1 VLILNWRIILQY
13 LPIFESA
20 FITTLKVSAC
30 SLLCALGI
38 GVIGGLGRIS
48 KNRIIFGI
56 ASFYVNAIRSTPL
69 LVQLF
74 FIFFGLPCIGIKLST
89 FTTAVLALTLNS
101 GAYITEIV
109 RSGIQA
115 IPKGQVE
122 ASLSLGMDYFTMMR
136 YIILP
141 QAFAIIVP
149 PLVGQLVVL
158 VKDSCLLSIIGVTE
172 ITRAGQIV
180 ASQSFAPAEGYLT
193 SAFLYLI
200 ICYFLMCL
208 SRGLEKRLKKVSK

>member
-1 VLILNWRIILQY
+1 M
-13 LPIFESA
+13 FESA
-20 FITTLKVSAC
+20 FITTVKVSIFG
-30 SLLCALGI
+30 LLGALGVGI
-38 GVIGGLGRIS
+38 IGGLCRIS
-48 KNRIIFGI
+48 KNQIIYGI

-74 FIFFGLPCIGIKLST
+74 FVFFGLPTIGVKLSP

-115 IPKGQVE
+115 IPKGQAE
-122 ASLSLGMDYFTMMR
+122 ASLSLGMNYFTMMR

-141 QAFAIIVP
+141 QAFTIVIP

-158 VKDSCLLSIIGVTE
+158 VKDSCLLSIIGITE
-172 ITRAGQIV
+172 LTRAAEIV
-180 ASQSFAPAEGYLT
+180 ASQSFAPLEGYVT
-193 SAFLYLI
+193 TAFLYLI
-200 ICYFLMCL
+200 ICYSLMRF
-208 SRGLEKRLKKVSK
+208 SRWLEKRLKKVSE